1 MPIYPELT
9 EKVKHDCDSIQ
20 CTLKRH
26 VCRGAMN
33 VMLTFTLC
41 MLLKIYLM
49 RERELI
55 FCNSGDAIKV
65 LV

>member
-1 MPIYPELT
+1 MTVIAYIAHLRGIFA
-9 EKVKHDCDSIQ
+9 D
-20 CTLKRH
+20 
-26 VCRGAMN
+26 GAMN
-33 VMLTFTLC
+33 VMLTFMLC

-55 FCNSGDAIKV
+55 FCNSGDAIKI